1 MRTTRYS
8 RPQSRKKRQVD
19 GLGLNPARIRAVMK
33 TAAGGPFRLSSVP
46 MPAVA
51 QISETLIREIITRA
65 VSNVFKMMLGHP
77 VLLRESGAEC
87 LPKLSARQ
95 VVGTVG
101 FVGDA
106 SGLIHLYLGEA
117 FANHCTRQVLGL
129 SEFEIRTG
137 GDTVVN
143 DAIGELTNMVAGSFK
158 SALCDAGYPCKL
170 AIPSILRGHNF
181 CIERLSSAVRHLY
194 HFECGEHSV
203 ITDIIVKS
211 CD

>member
-1 MRTTRYS
+1 
-8 RPQSRKKRQVD
+8 
-19 GLGLNPARIRAVMK
+19 
-33 TAAGGPFRLSSVP
+33 

-51 QISETLIREIITRA
+51 QISETLVREMITRA
-65 VSNVFKMMLGHP
+65 VGNVFKTMLGHP

-87 LPKLSARQ
+87 LPQLSARQ

-106 SGLIHLYLGEA
+106 SGLIYLYFAET
-117 FANHCTRQVLGL
+117 FANQCTGHVLGL
-129 SEFEIRTG
+129 SDFEMKTAG
-137 GDTVVN
+137 ENVVN

-170 AIPSILRGHNF
+170 AIPSILRGRNF
-181 CIERLSSAVRHLY
+181 CIEPMSSAQRHIY
-194 HFECGEHSV
+194 RFECGGHPV